1 MGDLEH
7 ELWFGC
13 FLTPSAQQADRV
25 VQLARFAD
33 QIGLDLIGIQDHPYQ
48 PQFLDTWTLLSAL
61 AKETEQIRLMPDVIN
76 LPLRPPA
83 VLAKAA
89 ASLDILSSGRVEL
102 GLGSGAFFDA
112 VVAMGGPRRS
122 PGEAIEALEEAI
134 AVIRALWTPGRA
146 VSFEGKHYRLRGAR
160 PGPIPPHPIG
170 IWLGAYKPRMLRLTG
185 RLADGWIPSMGYA
198 NPPDLAEMTRTIDE
212 AAVEAGRDPG
222 AVRRAYNINGQFLS
236 AERGYLQ
243 GPPRLWVEQLTEL
256 ATEQGM
262 SVFLLGPGQD
272 AEGDLRRFAE
282 EVAPGVREAV
292 ARARTAEVARDLLP
306 QPAAE
311 SAVETTR
318 SASGAARGANVAA
331 ATPRRTGPAPQAAA
345 LNEEQRPHLAQDA
358 GAEAPV
364 TPTGRQ
370 SQETLIQVHE
380 HLRTELRELQ
390 EAAAQ
395 VAVGAM
401 VPAAARSLL
410 NKMAMRQNYWTL
422 GAFCAQYCRV
432 VSIHHTIE
440 DYQLFPSLRHE
451 DQSLKP
457 VLDQLHWEHEVIAAQ
472 IDRIDRALVE
482 MMNDPGKLEQVRRVA
497 DELGDMLL
505 SHLAYEEDELLGPLG
520 RLEIIV

>member
-1 MGDLEH
+1 MGDLGH

-13 FLTPSAQQADRV
+13 FLTPSAQQADTV
-25 VQLARFAD
+25 VHLARFAD
-33 QIGLDLIGIQDHPYQ
+33 QVGLNLVGIQDHPYQ

-61 AKETEQIRLMPDVIN
+61 SRETEQIRLVPDVIN

-83 VLAKAA
+83 VLARAA
-89 ASLDILSSGRVEL
+89 ASLDILSGGRVEL

-112 VVAMGGPRRS
+112 VVSMGGERRS
-122 PGEAIEALEEAI
+122 PGEAIDALEEAI
-134 AVIRALWTPGRA
+134 EVIRALWTPGRA
-146 VSFEGKHYRLRGAR
+146 VTFEGRHYRLLAAR

-185 RLADGWIPSMGYA
+185 RLADGWIPSLGYA
-198 NPPDLAEMTRTIDE
+198 KPQELGEMTRTIDD

-222 AVRRAYNINGQFLS
+222 AIRRAYNINGQFLPS
-236 AERGYLQ
+236 ERGYLQ
-243 GPPRLWVEQLTEL
+243 GPPRLWIEQLTEL
-256 ATEQGM
+256 VLEQGM
-262 SVFLLGPGQD
+262 SIFVLGPGQD

-292 ARARTAEVARDLLP
+292 VQAREASFSRGDPTQTTTESAAQSPALVAARTATVP
-306 QPAAE
+306 
-311 SAVETTR
+311 
-318 SASGAARGANVAA
+318 A
-331 ATPRRTGPAPQAAA
+331 ATPRRSGPTPHAAA
-345 LNEEQRPHLAQDA
+345 LNEEKRPHLGQDT
-358 GAEAPV
+358 EAPV
-364 TPTGRQ
+364 TLGGRQ

-395 VAVGAM
+395 VAAGAM
-401 VPAAARSLL
+401 DPASARSLL
-410 NKMAMRQNYWTL
+410 NRMAMRQNYWTL

-432 VSIHHTIE
+432 VSIHHTLE
-440 DYQLFPSLRHE
+440 DYQVFPSLRRE

-457 VLDQLHWEHEVIAAQ
+457 VLDQLHWEHEVIAEQ
-472 IDRIDRALVE
+472 IDRVDRALVE
-482 MMNDPGKLEQVRRVA
+482 MMNDPGRLDQVRRVA

-520 RLEIIV
+520 KHELLV